1 MVTAL
6 NRQIPA
12 RELGFEMAQFIC
24 GRVAAVPS
32 GANVMASIGK
42 LPVGAVLVGIASR
55 VVTAF
60 NGAVDVD
67 SGNLVA
73 DLATAAGSQL
83 VMPAADS
90 GGPLDS
96 DTEFYVTV
104 SGGATVGSAVVAVLY
119 YKPIK

>member
-12 RELGFEMAQFIC
+12 RETGFEMAQFIC
-24 GRVAAVPS
+24 GRVAALPS
-32 GANVMASIGK
+32 GAEVMASIGK
-42 LPVGAVLVGIASR
+42 LPVGAVLIGIASR

-67 SGNLVA
+67 SENLVA
-73 DLATAAGSQL
+73 VLATTAGSQI

-104 SGGATVGSAVVAVLY
+104 SGGATAGLAYVSVLY
-119 YKPIK
+119 YKPVK

>member
-1 MVTAL
+1 MT
-6 NRQIPA
+6 
-12 RELGFEMAQFIC
+12 
-24 GRVAAVPS
+24 
-32 GANVMASIGK
+32 SIGK
-42 LPVGAVLVGIASR
+42 LPVGAVLIGIASR

-67 SGNLVA
+67 SENLVA
-73 DLATAAGSQL
+73 VLATTAGSQI

-104 SGGATVGSAVVAVLY
+104 SGGATAGLAYVSVLY
-119 YKPIK
+119 YKPVK